1 MVMAMASAY
10 EGLSEEE
17 RERVFL
23 LAVGQDSYEANS
35 GQNFCQ
41 GFAACPD
48 ESDGSWWTNWDSA
61 QRDIFFYIKT
71 DPNDDDSWEYYCH
84 YSMNTGK
91 DEFDDTIR
99 EMLTVTEKIIV
110 EEIEEEAFDGD
121 EAVGNETAIEVS
133 PIPDP
138 IIQRETTANTS
149 SSYSSSISNH
159 YLSLL
164 MISGAILGWS
174 IV

>member
-1 MVMAMASAY
+1 MVRAMASAY

-23 LAVGQDSYEANS
+23 LSVGMDAQEASY

-48 ESDGSWWTNWDSA
+48 ESDGSWWTNWDA
-61 QRDIFFYIKT
+61 NQRDVYFYIKT
-71 DPNDDDSWEYYCH
+71 DPNDDDSWEYYCR
-84 YSMNTGK
+84 YSMNTSR

-99 EMLTVTEKIIV
+99 EMLTVTEKVI
-110 EEIEEEAFDGD
+110 DDD
-121 EAVGNETAIEVS
+121 ETVGNETAIEVEE
-133 PIPDP
+133 PDTVPDP
-138 IIQRETTANTS
+138 IQRETTEDTS

-164 MISGAILGWS
+164 MLSGAILGWS